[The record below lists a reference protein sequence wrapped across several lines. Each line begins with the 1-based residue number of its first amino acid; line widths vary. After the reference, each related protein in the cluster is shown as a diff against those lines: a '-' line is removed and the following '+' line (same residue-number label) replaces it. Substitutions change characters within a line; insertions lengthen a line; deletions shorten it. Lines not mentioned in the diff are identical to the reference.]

1 MRIDFYLKFRES
13 IDLGKPHGLA
23 PLPHGLAPLPHGLAP
38 LPHGLAPLPHGL
50 APLPLNPKFQ
60 SCTKSTSKN
69 PISMLGSDPCSIFRD
84 AAREI
89 GTVAV

>member
-1 MRIDFYLKFRES
+1 MIILRIVFYLKFRES
-13 IDLGKPHGLA
+13 IFM
-23 PLPHGLAPLPHGLAP
+23 LPHGLAPLPHGLAP

-50 APLPLNPKFQ
+50 APLPNPKFQ

-89 GTVAV
+89 GPDDF